1 MKRIFF
7 CCLILVSLSMVSFA
21 QTMPCLH
28 RGDTIAFAA
37 PSGKVDSEYVLP
49 AVKYFQSQGF
59 KLIVPDGIY
68 ENYSGFAG
76 TVSQRV
82 SQMQALL
89 DRPGVK
95 AIVCARGGY
104 GAVSLL
110 DELDFTAFRENPK
123 WICGFS
129 DITAFHSHLHTL
141 GYPTLHSV
149 MPITMDEKDMNNEY
163 NRSLIKALRGE
174 TLHYSFDPHPANR
187 LGKAEA
193 VIVGGNLSLLYS
205 MLESFSSIN
214 TDGKIL
220 FIEDVGEN
228 IYHIERMLVALDRA
242 GKLKSLKGLIVGS
255 MEKIKV
261 DDYYYD
267 TTIEEVILGVCGKY
281 DYPICFEFPAGHAG
295 KNVALRLGCTAILTI
310 TQERCQLTIN
320 N

>member
-1 MKRIFF
+1 MRKLFLLF
-7 CCLILVSLSMVSFA
+7 LIMFSCAILCA
-21 QTMPCLH
+21 QTMPRLH
-28 RGDTIAFAA
+28 KGDTIAFAA
-37 PSGKVDSEYVLP
+37 PSGKAEEEYVLP

-59 KLIVPDGIY
+59 EVIVPDGIY

-76 TVSQRV
+76 TVGHRV
-82 SQMQALL
+82 AEMQDLL

-95 AIVCARGGY
+95 AIVCVRGGY

-110 DELDFTAFRENPK
+110 DELDFTVFREHPK

-141 GYPTLHSV
+141 GYPTMHSV
-149 MPITMDEKDMNNEY
+149 MPISMDEKDMNNKY
-163 NRSLIKALRGE
+163 NRLLIKALRGE
-174 TLHYSFDPHPANR
+174 SLHYTFKSHPANR
-187 LGKAEA
+187 PGKAEA

-205 MLESFSSIN
+205 MLESVSSIN

-242 GKLKSLKGLIVGS
+242 GKLKNLKGLIVGS

-267 TTIEEVILGVCGKY
+267 TTTEDVIMGICGKY
-281 DYPICFEFPAGHAG
+281 DYPVCFNFPAGHAG
-295 KNVALRLGCTAILTI
+295 ENVALRLGCVATLVVTP
-310 TQERCQLTIN
+310 ERCQVTIDN
-320 N
+320 